1 MDENNK
7 GKKGKVGGIIFII
20 WFIASLLAIME
31 VGRQQSIWAVVL
43 FGQYFL
49 VFGIVFMIVS
59 IKNKGPFYLPLISVL
74 VGAGVMVG
82 SLIYKYGTAVIKEKV
97 DEIIP
102 VILLSLFVII
112 GLGLLYLV
120 YRTLFIL
127 PKKYNQVVSATCT
140 EVLKTRSTGE
150 HHHHWLYCPVFTYTY
165 NGVEYNSCDNVYTDT
180 KYEEGEHYEI
190 NIDPENPEKF
200 YYAKGIDKTLII
212 ELLMGIVFTAFGL
225 YTIFM
230 YLTE

>member
-31 VGRQQSIWAVVL
+31 AGRQQSIWAVVL

-59 IKNKGPFYLPLISVL
+59 IKNKDPFYLPLISVL

-127 PKKYNQVVSATCT
+127 PKKYNQVVSAAC
-140 EVLKTRSTGE
+140 
-150 HHHHWLYCPVFTYTY
+150 
-165 NGVEYNSCDNVYTDT
+165 
-180 KYEEGEHYEI
+180 
-190 NIDPENPEKF
+190 
-200 YYAKGIDKTLII
+200 A
-212 ELLMGIVFTAFGL
+212 
-225 YTIFM
+225 
-230 YLTE
+230 